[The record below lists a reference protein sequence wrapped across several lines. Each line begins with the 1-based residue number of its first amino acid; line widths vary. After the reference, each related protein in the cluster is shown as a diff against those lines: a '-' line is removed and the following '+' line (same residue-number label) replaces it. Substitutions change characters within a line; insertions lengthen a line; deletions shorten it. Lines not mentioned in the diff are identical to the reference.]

1 MKKNDN
7 QNRGFKKFLSN
18 LGEAIG
24 EIILVLICS
33 AIGFGLIC
41 LFTSFDFAKEMD
53 FELVALVGFVA
64 VLVFICIAALIMYL
78 IDKKKKK

>member
-1 MKKNDN
+1 MKKDN
-7 QNRGFKKFLSN
+7 KNHGFRKWLSN
-18 LGEAIG
+18 LGDALG
-24 EIILVLICS
+24 ELFLALVCS

-53 FELVALVGFVA
+53 FELVALVGFAA
-64 VLVFICIAALIMYL
+64 VLVFICVGALILYL